1 MGLLRERIWNSVNGC
16 KSQLIVSLQDNGS
29 LMASKHREHADYLPN
44 YETNY
49 NILRDKIDLDTMFC

>member
-1 MGLLRERIWNSVNGC
+1 MNGC

-29 LMASKHREHADYLPN
+29 LMASKHRELDGIETSEHADYLPN

-49 NILRDKIDLDTMFC
+49 NILRDKIDLESMFC

>member
-1 MGLLRERIWNSVNGC
+1 MGLLRERMWNSVNGC

-29 LMASKHREHADYLPN
+29 LMEHADYLPN

-49 NILRDKIDLDTMFC
+49 NILRDKIDLDSMFC